1 MSRLSVS
8 SHQPRTPAGLLQVA
22 DPACQDA
29 DTRAIRA
36 FNEALY
42 RDARVDISLIP
53 IADGLTL
60 AMKRV

>member
-1 MSRLSVS
+1 M
-8 SHQPRTPAGLLQVA
+8 QAYNWPRKHTEKHGIITNK
-22 DPACQDA
+22 A

-42 RDARVDISLIP
+42 RDTRVDISLIP

-60 AMKRV
+60 ATNRI